1 MTNVLVMGR
10 GGREEIFTKN
20 LVPGNRTYGEDLI
33 KIEGT
38 EFRAWDPFRSKL
50 AGAILKGLPPD
61 VIHLGDKVLY
71 LGTSTGTTPSHVSD
85 IVGPR
90 GLLIGV
96 EFAPRVGR
104 EFVENVA
111 RVRRNV
117 IPYIADA
124 RETEKFSSF
133 GKVDVV
139 YCDVAQ
145 QDQTEIAIEN
155 CRKNLKRGG
164 RLLLIVKSR
173 SIDVLREPRDV
184 FRREAE
190 KLASS
195 GFGVERVIELS
206 PFDKDHALI
215 SAVFAA

>member
-10 GGREEIFTKN
+10 GGREEVFTKN

-33 KIEGT
+33 KIEGN
-38 EFRAWDPFRSKL
+38 EYRAWDPFRSKL
-50 AGAILKGLPPD
+50 AGAILKGLAPD
-61 VIHLGDKVLY
+61 LIRMGDKVLY

-85 IVGPR
+85 IVGPK

-111 RVRRNV
+111 KIRRNV
-117 IPYIADA
+117 VPYIADA
-124 RETEKFSSF
+124 RETEKFASF

-145 QDQTEIAIEN
+145 PDQTEIAMAN
-155 CRKNLKRGG
+155 CRKNLKKGG
-164 RLLLIVKSR
+164 RLLLIIKSR
-173 SIDVLREPRDV
+173 SIDVLREPREV
-184 FRREAE
+184 FRQEGERLSA
-190 KLASS
+190 A
-195 GFGVERVIELS
+195 GFSVERIIELS

-215 SAVFAA
+215 SAVFEG